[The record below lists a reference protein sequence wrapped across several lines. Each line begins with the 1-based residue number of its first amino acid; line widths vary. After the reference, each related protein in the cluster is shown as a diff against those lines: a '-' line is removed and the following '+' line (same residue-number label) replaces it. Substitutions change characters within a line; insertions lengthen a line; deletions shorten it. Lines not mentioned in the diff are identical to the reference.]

1 MKIPEKKYNIAE
13 YLLYMWQIEDLLR
26 AYNLDIDLIQ
36 KSIIDPVYETE
47 RERSNAR
54 NWYEGLVMMMKSEG
68 VQERGH
74 LQINKNIIIELTDL
88 HLRILK
94 DSTESEYIGVYYNT
108 LPYIVELRSK
118 AANKDVVELETC
130 FTALYGYLLL
140 KVQKK
145 EISKETQAA
154 VTQIT
159 ALLRLLS
166 KKYREMDMQ
175 EQNIV

>member
-26 AYNLDIDLIQ
+26 AYSLDIDLIQ

-166 KKYREMDMQ
+166 KKYREMDMK

>member
-88 HLRILK
+88 HLRMLK

-166 KKYREMDMQ
+166 KKYREIDLQ